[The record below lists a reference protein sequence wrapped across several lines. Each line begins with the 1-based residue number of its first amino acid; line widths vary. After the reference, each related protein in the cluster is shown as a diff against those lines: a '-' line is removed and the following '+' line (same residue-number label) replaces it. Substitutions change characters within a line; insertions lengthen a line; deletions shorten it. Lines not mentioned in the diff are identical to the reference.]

1 MPTAIP
7 TNSPRAI
14 DQPVT
19 RAGSGEM
26 ASTRPASAN
35 PAMSPATPPDS
46 DNVTASA
53 KNCRRMSRRDAPS
66 AFRIP
71 ISRVRSVTLM
81 SMMFMITMP
90 PTITPIPAT
99 IGTTSKMTLVSFAQN
114 AMRPSPVSIVKSL
127 SAPGR
132 SRCAMR
138 IASSARSIA
147 GATPSAVGILTEITI
162 VCRRPYIDS
171 NVLSGSMTKPSHDCP
186 STVPLRA
193 IKPFTSSWMP
203 RTRVRR
209 AAELLG
215 HVVAEHRDVAALLDV
230 HVGQRLAGRE
240 LVVLHHDV
248 RRRDAENE
256 DVAGRAVAPLHVG
269 HRRGPSRLQRD
280 RFGVRDGAR
289 DESDV
294 LGRDDRPPLDLLP
307 RFVVDEAHLNR
318 IAADLERV
326 HPDDRARDPL
336 TDVRVHPL
344 DDGDDGDEKCDRDDD
359 AEQREERAE
368 PVAPDRLDGE
378 GNGFVQGHGGKLP
391 CTYSYRRA
399 SMGSSRA
406 ARLAG

>member
-127 SAPGR
+127 SAPRRSHALGGR
-132 SRCAMR
+132 HLDRDHHRLPPPIHRLERAER
-138 IASSARSIA
+138 QHDEAVPRLPQHGAFARDHA
-147 GATPSAVGILTEITI
+147 LHQQLDAADTD
-162 VCRRPYIDS
+162 RPADGGLG
-171 NVLSGSMTKPSHDCP
+171 V
-186 STVPLRA
+186 A
-193 IKPFTSSWMP
+193 E
-203 RTRVRR
+203 
-209 AAELLG
+209 ELLG
-215 HVVAEHRDVAALLDV
+215 DVVAEHRDVAALLDV

-269 HRRGPSRLQRD
+269 HRRGPS
-280 RFGVRDGAR
+280 
-289 DESDV
+289 
-294 LGRDDRPPLDLLP
+294 
-307 RFVVDEAHLNR
+307 
-318 IAADLERV
+318 
-326 HPDDRARDPL
+326 
-336 TDVRVHPL
+336 
-344 DDGDDGDEKCDRDDD
+344 
-359 AEQREERAE
+359 
-368 PVAPDRLDGE
+368 
-378 GNGFVQGHGGKLP
+378 
-391 CTYSYRRA
+391 
-399 SMGSSRA
+399 
-406 ARLAG
+406 